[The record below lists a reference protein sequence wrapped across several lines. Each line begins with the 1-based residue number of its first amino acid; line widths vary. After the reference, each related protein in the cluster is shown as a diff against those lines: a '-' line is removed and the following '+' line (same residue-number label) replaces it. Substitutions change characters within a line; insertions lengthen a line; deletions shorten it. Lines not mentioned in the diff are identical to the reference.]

1 MKKKVVAV
9 LTTLAVSILT
19 VVPAFASATS
29 TLAAAQATQDARNAK
44 VVSEKQR
51 MADFAASELAKGENQ
66 KAVGQTAYQAGQ
78 EALAA
83 FKTGELAKGENQKAA
98 GQAAYQA
105 GQEALA
111 AFKAGEQEKGNS
123 QKAAGQAAYE
133 AGQAALK
140 SFWANTKDQQAAFE
154 ADRAEAQ
161 KRVSAYLASLR

>member
-29 TLAAAQATQDARNAK
+29 ALASAQATQDARNAK

-66 KAVGQTAYQAGQ
+66 KAAGQT
-78 EALAA
+78 
-83 FKTGELAKGENQKAA
+83 
-98 GQAAYQA
+98 AYQA

-133 AGQAALK
+133 AGQTALK
-140 SFWANTKDQQAAFE
+140 SFWANTKEQQAAFE